1 MKRVV
6 VLLFFFF
13 SCLYSF
19 DYFKVYSIDDF
30 PNFKLYKVKKSY
42 IERVLNM
49 PKGEFDEEQKKK
61 LIYIYEKEK
70 MIRDTLL
77 ILSRKYNY
85 HFMPYI
91 AMLTQQHLFILEQFF
106 KKYEVLIPQDMRL
119 VGQFENEQ
127 IQKEYKILLR
137 DAVKNKKIAA
147 KLSVKFMKELID
159 IYYQN
164 LRDKKTPRDIKRMLG
179 TLNAFNKKVLYRFKK
194 GLRNIEIGLPVE

>member
-1 MKRVV
+1 MKRVSI
-6 VLLFFFF
+6 LLFFLF
-13 SCLYSF
+13 SFLYSF
-19 DYFKVYSIDDF
+19 DYFKVYSIEDF
-30 PNFKLYKVKKSY
+30 PDFKLYKVKKNY

-49 PKGEFDEEQKKK
+49 PKGEIDEEQKKR

-77 ILSRKYNY
+77 ILSKKYDY

-106 KKYEVLIPQDMRL
+106 KKYEIPVPQDMRL
-119 VGQFENEQ
+119 VGKFENEQ
-127 IQKEYKILLR
+127 IQKEYKILLQ
-137 DAVKNKKIAA
+137 DALHDKKIAA

-164 LRDKKTPRDIKRMLG
+164 LRDKKMPRDIKRMLG